1 MEKALKAAKK
11 LGMTVSFDL
20 NFRSKLWKFDEAR
33 DVLSTYMPYVDV
45 LIGIEPLHLYN
56 KEGGDVKDGLS
67 MQPGYED
74 MDRVFKAL
82 DERFHFKAIGRHV
95 RFVHS
100 SNENSLM
107 AYLYK
112 DGKTYESNLMRFN
125 ILDRVGGGDA
135 FSSGMIFALM
145 EDMEGAEAVNFAVAS
160 SVMKHSIHGDTN
172 ITDKESI
179 MRLMN
184 NTFEIQR

>member
-74 MDRVFKAL
+74 MDL
-82 DERFHFKAIGRHV
+82 
-95 RFVHS
+95 
-100 SNENSLM
+100 SLIHISTKKQIISGIREISR
-107 AYLYK
+107 K
-112 DGKTYESNLMRFN
+112 DGRRWQF
-125 ILDRVGGGDA
+125 
-135 FSSGMIFALM
+135 
-145 EDMEGAEAVNFAVAS
+145 
-160 SVMKHSIHGDTN
+160 
-172 ITDKESI
+172 
-179 MRLMN
+179 
-184 NTFEIQR
+184 Q

>member
-1 MEKALKAAKK
+1 M
-11 LGMTVSFDL
+11 
-20 NFRSKLWKFDEAR
+20 
-33 DVLSTYMPYVDV
+33 
-45 LIGIEPLHLYN
+45 
-56 KEGGDVKDGLS
+56 
-67 MQPGYED
+67 
-74 MDRVFKAL
+74 
-82 DERFHFKAIGRHV
+82 
-95 RFVHS
+95 
-100 SNENSLM
+100 
-107 AYLYK
+107 
-112 DGKTYESNLMRFN
+112 
-125 ILDRVGGGDA
+125 GGGDA